1 VNASILDFGFQL
13 PTGKVSSKFACY
25 RPPYWPPPNDWV
37 VSLDTAGAPASHWG
51 DDMWDFSAW
60 VGKPY
65 KLDFAGGRHQ
75 RSAHPLSPQNQQV
88 LRLLITWVMW
98 GPRAGKSWGTLRSN
112 FQHLRRVIALCESEG
127 IVASDLS
134 RFPQVIRKAPAL
146 FSNQTERNDALMLF
160 DRIRRGANMLGVVM
174 LDEDGLAVLS
184 KAFCENPCKSK
195 EDTEQT
201 PYIPPRIWLYQNRRL
216 RQLLDDFLS
225 HADEVE
231 KCYHFCVDTYADAV
245 GSLEAALSGVRRSDS
260 QTPFSRS
267 NQSVDCRRF
276 AGPFAEVAESY
287 GIAQLLCRWIEPQK
301 TQGLTIKALGSY
313 LTLVQL
319 GAIAYIANFTLQ
331 RKEEAGELR
340 ADCLVWDNDPSVGRI
355 PIICG
360 ETTKTDPDSD
370 ARWPTSPSVE
380 VAVKTAGMVA
390 RMRMRCAFAH
400 PDSVCSKYDKDN
412 PYLYHY
418 SFDPWSTNS
427 RGVKPYATRPV
438 IPSYQEFSR
447 RFPLLFD
454 KEELRIKEDE
464 LLLARM
470 FTPNL
475 SGDGKYAVGKVWPI
489 AFHQLRRT
497 SAVNMFASGMLSDTS
512 IQVIMKHLT
521 VLQSYYYGRN
531 YSRARFNVEVETLTT
546 AARYEVMAK
555 QIESLVDE
563 RYVSPLGSDR
573 KKEIIANIIADK
585 DFKALVSAAKR
596 GEVSFRETR
605 LGGCTKRGIC
615 EYGGIESIA
624 RCAGGDGNKPC
635 RDAIYDSNKRPNVE
649 RSLSH
654 VQERLSQAQAGS
666 PRARALEA
674 EAQGLGKFLNATCN

>member
-1 VNASILDFGFQL
+1 VNVSVLDFGLQL
-13 PTGKVSSKFACY
+13 PTGNVSSELGCY
-25 RPPYWPPPNDWV
+25 RPPHWPPPNDWV
-37 VSLDTAGAPASHWG
+37 VSLDVSGEPASRW
-51 DDMWDFSAW
+51 DEDMWDFSAW

-75 RSAHPLSPQNQQV
+75 RSAPALSPQNQQV
-88 LRLLITWVMW
+88 LRLLITWMIW

-112 FQHLRRVIALCESEG
+112 FQHVPRMVALCESEG

-134 RFPQVIRKAPAL
+134 RFPRIIGKAPEL
-146 FSNQTERNDALMLF
+146 FSNQTERNDALVLF
-160 DRIRRGANMLGVVM
+160 DRLRRGADALGVVL
-174 LDEDGLAVLS
+174 LDEDGLALLA
-184 KAFCENPCKSK
+184 KAFSESPCKGK

-216 RQLLDDFLS
+216 RQLLDDFLV
-225 HADEVE
+225 HADDIEN
-231 KCYHFCVDTYADAV
+231 CYHFCVGTYADAV
-245 GSLEAALSGVRRSDS
+245 GSLEAAVTGVRRSDS
-260 QTPFSRS
+260 QTPFSRGK
-267 NQSVDCRRF
+267 QFVDYRRF
-276 AGPFAEVAESY
+276 AGTFVEVAESY
-287 GIAQLLCRWIEPQK
+287 EIAQLLYRWIEPQK
-301 TQGLTIKALGSY
+301 RQGLTIKSFGSY
-313 LTLVQL
+313 LTLVQM

-331 RKEEAGELR
+331 RKEEAGALR
-340 ADCLVWDNDPSVGRI
+340 TDCLVWDNDPSVGRI

-380 VAVKTAGMVA
+380 VAVKAASIVA

-400 PDSVCSKYDKDN
+400 PESACNEYDRRS
-412 PYLYHY
+412 PYLFHY

-427 RGVKPYATRPV
+427 RGIKPYSTRPV
-438 IPSYQEFSR
+438 MPAYQEFMR

-454 KEELRIKEDE
+454 KEELRIREEE
-464 LLLARM
+464 LALAKM

-475 SGDGKYAVGKVWPI
+475 SKDGKFEVGKIWPL

-521 VLQSYYYGRN
+521 VMQSYYYGKN
-531 YSRARFNVEVETLTT
+531 YSRARLSVEVEAVTT

-563 RYVSPLGSDR
+563 RYVSPLGSNR
-573 KKEIIANIIADK
+573 KEEIIVNLVSDK
-585 DFKALVSAAKR
+585 DFKALVSAGKR

-605 LGGCTKRGIC
+605 LGGCTKRGAC
-615 EYGGIESIA
+615 EYGGIESVA

-635 RDAIYDSNKRPNVE
+635 RDAIYNSDKRPSVE
-649 RSLSH
+649 RSLADIG
-654 VQERLSQAQAGS
+654 ERLSQAQAGS

-674 EAQGLGKFLNATCN
+674 EAQGLRNFLNATCN